1 MELISNREI
10 HKPGIYLISP
20 TSVDNKTF
28 PSLLES
34 VLSSG
39 LISVF
44 QLRVKKYSDMET
56 IQIIEK
62 LLPICINYKVIFI
75 LNDRADIAKVT
86 GVDGVHLGKEDVS
99 IKKARS
105 ILGNNKI
112 IGSSCY
118 NSIKLSINSSFLG
131 ADYNAF
137 GSFFKTNTKKKTTA
151 IALANLRKFRKFTSK
166 PTVGIG
172 GLNMN
177 KKKKIAFLKL
187 DFLAFC

>member
-44 QLRVKKYSDMET
+44 QLRLKKYSDMET

-62 LLPICINYKVIFI
+62 LLPICINYKVLFI
-75 LNDRADIAKVT
+75 DNYKYIQNW
-86 GVDGVHLGKEDVS
+86 
-99 IKKARS
+99 KKY
-105 ILGNNKI
+105 I
-112 IGSSCY
+112 
-118 NSIKLSINSSFLG
+118 
-131 ADYNAF
+131 
-137 GSFFKTNTKKKTTA
+137 
-151 IALANLRKFRKFTSK
+151 
-166 PTVGIG
+166 
-172 GLNMN
+172 
-177 KKKKIAFLKL
+177 
-187 DFLAFC
+187 